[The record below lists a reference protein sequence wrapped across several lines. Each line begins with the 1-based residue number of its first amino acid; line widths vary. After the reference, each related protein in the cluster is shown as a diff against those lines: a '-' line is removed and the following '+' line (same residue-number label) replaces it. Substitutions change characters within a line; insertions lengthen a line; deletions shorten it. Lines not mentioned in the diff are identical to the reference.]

1 MNNYDYNAMIKDMD
15 MSTRHQEHLRKIKK
29 KWADESKKYK
39 QNVEHMKEF
48 QEETYKKKNDE
59 LIAKLKQ
66 KEKLLLTSLQNKQKT
81 RMKERQKAIEAMM
94 EKERLARENVEKY
107 MKKQEKERLQLEKD
121 SNGRS
126 KYLI

>member
-1 MNNYDYNAMIKDMD
+1 M
-15 MSTRHQEHLRKIKK
+15 
-29 KWADESKKYK
+29 
-39 QNVEHMKEF
+39 
-48 QEETYKKKNDE
+48 
-59 LIAKLKQ
+59 
-66 KEKLLLTSLQNKQKT
+66 LTSLQNKQKT